1 MARSLALEETS
12 PRSTILRVLQSR
24 GSASIKDLEVAL
36 GVTATA
42 VREQVAHLIAEDII
56 MARRVR
62 GDVGRPFYV
71 YSLTAKAQELFPK
84 DYGELAHLLLQE
96 ILDMDGP
103 DKLQQLLDRVGD
115 RLAAQYA
122 GQLRGQELEDKLRAL
137 ADLLVQKGIGADVRP
152 DAVGDGFVLH
162 ANTCPYFA
170 VVQDHREICGMEQ
183 QMLSRLLG
191 ADVVLGDC
199 VLDGHAGCQ
208 FHVQRALSG
217 EPLVSS
223 EQRAA
228 SGE

>member
-1 MARSLALEETS
+1 MAIDFALKDSS
-12 PRSTILRVLQSR
+12 PRSTILRILQSR

-56 MARRVR
+56 LARRVR

-71 YSLTAKAQELFPK
+71 YTLTAKAQELFPK

-96 ILDMDGP
+96 IVAMDGP
-103 DKLQQLLDRVGD
+103 EKLHQLLDRVGI

-122 GQLRGQELEDKLRAL
+122 GHLRGQELEDKLRAL
-137 ADLLVQKGIGADVRP
+137 ADLLVQKGVGAEVRHDDV
-152 DAVGDGFVLH
+152 GEGFVLH

-191 ADVVLGDC
+191 AEVVLGDC
-199 VLDGHAGCQ
+199 VLDGHNGCQ
-208 FHVQRALSG
+208 FHVQQTVR
-217 EPLVSS
+217 S
-223 EQRAA
+223 E
-228 SGE
+228 

>member
-1 MARSLALEETS
+1 MARSLTLEETS
-12 PRSTILRVLQSR
+12 PRTTILRVLQSR

-42 VREQVAHLIAEDII
+42 VREQVAALIAQDII
-56 MARRVR
+56 TARRVR

-71 YSLTAKAQELFPK
+71 YSLTDKAQELFPK
-84 DYGELAHLLLQE
+84 DYGELARLLLQE
-96 ILDMDGP
+96 IFEMDGAE
-103 DKLQQLLDRVGD
+103 KFQHLLDRVGE

-122 GQLRGQELEDKLRAL
+122 GHLRGQELEEKLRAL
-137 ADLLVQKGIGADVRP
+137 AAVLVEKGVGADVRP

-199 VLDGHAGCQ
+199 VLDGHTGCQ
-208 FHVQRALSG
+208 FHVQPS
-217 EPLVSS
+217 VSS
-223 EQRAA
+223 EQPAA
-228 SGE
+228 NSE

>member
-1 MARSLALEETS
+1 MTIDFALKDSS
-12 PRSTILRVLQSR
+12 PRSTILRILQSR

-56 MARRVR
+56 LARRVR

-71 YSLTAKAQELFPK
+71 YTLTAKAQELFPK

-96 ILDMDGP
+96 IVAMDGP
-103 DKLQQLLDRVGD
+103 EKLQLLLDRVGN

-122 GQLRGQELEDKLRAL
+122 GHLRGQELEDKLRAL
-137 ADLLVQKGIGADVRP
+137 ADLLIEKGIGADVRR
-152 DAVGDGFVLH
+152 DAVGEGFVLH

-199 VLDGHAGCQ
+199 VLDGHNGCQ
-208 FHVQRALSG
+208 FHVQRA
-217 EPLVSS
+217 VSS
-223 EQRAA
+223 EQ
-228 SGE
+228 

>member
-1 MARSLALEETS
+1 MARSLTLEETS
-12 PRSTILRVLQSR
+12 PRTTILRVLQSR

-96 ILDMDGP
+96 ILDVDGP

-137 ADLLVQKGIGADVRP
+137 ADLLVQKGIGAAVRP
-152 DAVGDGFVLH
+152 ATVGDGFVLH

-208 FHVQRALSG
+208 FHVQRALG
-217 EPLVSS
+217 D
-223 EQRAA
+223 EQPVI
-228 SGE
+228 SDQ

>member
-1 MARSLALEETS
+1 MTLDFALKDSS
-12 PRSTILRVLQSR
+12 PRSTILRILQSR
-24 GSASIKDLEVAL
+24 GSASIKDLELAL

-42 VREQVAHLIAEDII
+42 VREQVAGLIAQDII
-56 MARRVR
+56 TARRVR

-96 ILDMDGP
+96 ILDLDGP

-122 GQLRGQELEDKLRAL
+122 GHLRGAELGEKLRAL
-137 ADLLVQKGIGADVRP
+137 ADLLVQKGIGADVQP
-152 DAVGDGFVLH
+152 DAAGVGFVLH

-170 VVQDHREICGMEQ
+170 VVQDHREICDMEQ

-208 FHVQRALSG
+208 FHVQRA
-217 EPLVSS
+217 VTS
-223 EQRAA
+223 EQPVT
-228 SGE
+228 SGD

>member
-1 MARSLALEETS
+1 MAVDFALKDSS
-12 PRSTILRVLQSR
+12 PRTTILRILQSR
-24 GSASIKDLEVAL
+24 GSASIKDLELAL

-56 MARRVR
+56 IARRVR

-84 DYGELAHLLLQE
+84 DYGELARLLLQE
-96 ILDMDGP
+96 IIAMDGP
-103 DKLQQLLDRVGD
+103 GKLQQLLDRVGD
-115 RLAAQYA
+115 QLAAQYA
-122 GQLRGQELEDKLRAL
+122 GHMRGQELEDKLRAL
-137 ADLLVQKGIGADVRP
+137 ADVLVEKGVGADVRP
-152 DAVGDGFVLH
+152 ETVGEGFVLH

-170 VVQDHREICGMEQ
+170 VVQDHREICDMEQ

-199 VLDGHAGCQ
+199 ILDGHNGCQ
-208 FHVQRALSG
+208 FHVQRSVG
-217 EPLVSS
+217 SEPL
-223 EQRAA
+223 AA

>member
-1 MARSLALEETS
+1 MARSLTLEETS
-12 PRSTILRVLQSR
+12 PRTTILRVLQSR

-56 MARRVR
+56 VARRVR

-96 ILDMDGP
+96 ILDLDGAA
-103 DKLQQLLDRVGD
+103 KLRQLLDRVGD

-152 DAVGDGFVLH
+152 EAVGDGFVLH

-208 FHVQRALSG
+208 FHVQPS
-217 EPLVSS
+217 VSS

-228 SGE
+228 SSE